1 MPLPN
6 SLESDIRGESLLHLN
21 GECSASLVIAN
32 MQSWACGECPRNRHA
47 QATVGFSRI
56 SRTCAISGAKAT
68 NLVKQNKQFCTCASF
83 VFVHFRSVS
92 SLKEQRS
99 TSLNASRG
107 REDAEFSLHI
117 STSVRVN
124 TSIQILD

>member
-68 NLVKQNKQFCTCASF
+68 GRHQF
-83 VFVHFRSVS
+83 
-92 SLKEQRS
+92 EQ
-99 TSLNASRG
+99 
-107 REDAEFSLHI
+107 I
-117 STSVRVN
+117 
-124 TSIQILD
+124 